1 MIIGMQK
8 KAVIIGAGL
17 AGCFM
22 AVCLSKR
29 GYKVDVY
36 EKLSK
41 EELTQ
46 AATNRSF
53 NLTFYYRGTEA
64 FKKVGLWKTIGP
76 VLRVLEGSYAHSA
89 AHGTAYSKFD
99 TVHKPQF
106 VVERPKLLEVMIDA
120 AAAMPGVTFHFT
132 TSLLTID
139 KKEKTITVQDEKS
152 KNVQTNRCDVV
163 FGADG
168 VNSLVRSFIQQGQT
182 TNHSQEFL
190 DWTYKQVR
198 IPVKIAEQFG
208 WQAKSEH
215 FLHGKDAVMVSFPNA
230 DGSFT
235 AMVLLPEKAKYT
247 FANLTTEETIN
258 AFLLDRFP
266 DQKVAAE
273 LFIYSFL
280 HNPEGRLRT
289 IKTSPWSEDDFLV
302 LIGDSAHGLLPF
314 YGQGMSAAFE
324 DCLTIIKLMDEYN
337 EDFGKIFPLY
347 QATRKRDTD
356 VLAMLSFES
365 FERMYKYRQPDINAV
380 HNRLDLILHSLA
392 PKLWEPPIYKMIADD
407 PDNFHVILAR
417 HNRRRKVGKFI
428 GLGLAAYSIY
438 GTLLLL
444 HKFNEKK

>member
-1 MIIGMQK
+1 MVQK

-29 GYKVDVY
+29 GYKVDIY

-64 FKKVGLWKTIGP
+64 FKKAGLWEAVGP
-76 VLRVLEGSYAHSA
+76 VLRILEGSYAHSA

-99 TVHKPQF
+99 TVNKPQF
-106 VVERPKLLEVMIDA
+106 VVERPKLLQVMIDA

-139 KKEKTITVQDEKS
+139 KKEKTITVQDEHS
-152 KNVQTNRCDVV
+152 KKVQIHKTDVV

-190 DWTYKQVR
+190 HWTYKQVR
-198 IPVKIAEQFG
+198 IPVEIAEQFG

-235 AMVLLPEKAKYT
+235 AMVLLPEKATYT
-247 FANLTTEETIN
+247 FANLTTEKAII
-258 AFLLDRFP
+258 AFLSDLFP
-266 DQKVAAE
+266 QQKVASE
-273 LFIYSFL
+273 LFIHSFL
-280 HNPEGRLRT
+280 KNPEGRLRT
-289 IKTSPWSEDDFLV
+289 IRTSPWSEGDFLV

-324 DCLTIIKLMDEYN
+324 DCLTIMKLMDEYK
-337 EDFGKIFPLY
+337 EDFGKVFPLY
-347 QATRKRDTD
+347 QETRKRDTD
-356 VLAMLSFES
+356 VLAMLSLES

-380 HNRLDLILHSLA
+380 HNRLDLILHSIV

-407 PDNFHVILAR
+407 PDKFHVILAR
-417 HNRRRKVGKFI
+417 HNKRRKVGEFI
-428 GLGLAAYSIY
+428 GLGLAASAIY
-438 GTLLLL
+438 GALVLR
-444 HKFNEKK
+444 EKLQKRN